1 MFGTQLAEQNDALF
15 MSGTL
20 FCLKAY
26 GWVNLQ
32 KRMKVPKLLHCVCI
46 P

>member
-26 GWVNLQ
+26 G
-32 KRMKVPKLLHCVCI
+32 
-46 P
+46 